1 MLDSFETTEKIVV
14 VTEYAPS
21 DLHKLL
27 AYEGSIGEER
37 TQKLT
42 FDLVSALYYLHSHRI
57 LHRDLKPQ
65 NILLDKNQKAIL
77 CDFGLARNMTM
88 GTHVLTSI
96 KGTPLYMAPELMAE
110 KPYDHQADLWSL
122 GCIIY
127 EALAGQPPFSTN
139 SILHLLRLM
148 KQEDVKWPS
157 FLSDIC
163 ISFLQGLLEKDPT
176 LRMIWPDIL
185 SHPFVKGHIVIL
197 DEDIPESPFTSSLTA
212 SQCRAKE
219 RQAEQ
224 IMIETSKQ
232 HQIVANATANYV
244 SDMLA
249 MKDLQLQKMKPRTK
263 KPSQDDD
270 LVSSRDSMNAIL
282 QSDLEN
288 IETDYEDVLSK
299 KVLINP
305 ENEKQLIDEVRQNN
319 DAGQQR
325 KSLGQGLNKPPVGG
339 SQKKDYQSVSA
350 ENLDKYTSPQHLPK
364 RNSVQEISYSM
375 SKLEL
380 KSQENQSAIEEASE
394 DTRGPKIN
402 PPDVLPG
409 WDSCDEP
416 PSLSIEN
423 DEWLAFIHR
432 SMQEVLDG
440 ELDSLKQQNLVS
452 MIVAPL
458 RNSKASCK
466 VVESVAQLLSLP
478 FVLGGPTSVI
488 HEIRNVF
495 VEVKLVPNLVYASKL
510 LCHRRQFLY
519 DKRNANNNN
528 TPEEIL
534 NAPSPQNTTQPI
546 RLCLNL
552 TSILTE
558 EDIKTL
564 SSLYELV
571 CHLIHMNDS
580 FLTQFCDALAILGAS
595 NLLVQFISG
604 ATQDP
609 NSIRLVGTLLAILS
623 YTLREMPENAD
634 LVEKIVFDEKMDLL
648 VFLRHS
654 NNLLKYRT
662 CMLLRLLGRFSCYTL
677 QTKWSKEMGVAM
689 ENLLTDPDEQ
699 TRKVS
704 GRCFR

>member
-57 LHRDLKPQ
+57 LHGDLKPQ
-65 NILLDKNQKAIL
+65 NILLDKNLRAIL

-88 GTHVLTSI
+88 GTPS
-96 KGTPLYMAPELMAE
+96 YMAPELMAE

-139 SILHLLRLM
+139 SILHLLRPM

-185 SHPFVKGHIVIL
+185 NHPFVKGHIVIL
-197 DEDIPESPFTSSLTA
+197 DEDIPDSPFTNSLTA
-212 SQCRAKE
+212 SQCREKE
-219 RQAEQ
+219 LQAEQ
-224 IMIETSKQ
+224 IMIETSKLQ
-232 HQIVANATANYV
+232 HQMDANAKTNFV

-249 MKDLQLQKMKPRTK
+249 LKDLQMQKMKPRTK
-263 KPSQDDD
+263 TSQDDD

-288 IETDYEDVLSK
+288 IETDYEEVLNK
-299 KVLINP
+299 KVLINA
-305 ENEKQLIDEVRQNN
+305 ENEKELIEEVRLISAVPGVEKNPPGGAFG
-319 DAGQQR
+319 DRTAELRLAG
-325 KSLGQGLNKPPVGG
+325 S
-339 SQKKDYQSVSA
+339 KKDFQSASA
-350 ENLDKYTSPQHLPK
+350 EHLDKYSSPQHLPK

-380 KSQENQSAIEEASE
+380 KTQGSGAAVVHEHNRPDEMH
-394 DTRGPKIN
+394 GPKIN

-458 RNSKASCK
+458 RNSKASCR

-478 FVLGGPTSVI
+478 LVLGGPSAVM

-519 DKRNANNNN
+519 DKRQANNN
-528 TPEEIL
+528 PEEL
-534 NAPSPQNTTQPI
+534 LSAPSPQNTTQPI
-546 RLCLNL
+546 RLCPNL
-552 TSILTE
+552 TSILTD

-564 SSLYELV
+564 SSLYDLV
-571 CHLIHMNDS
+571 CHLIHLNDS

-604 ATQDP
+604 
-609 NSIRLVGTLLAILS
+609 G
-623 YTLREMPENAD
+623 EG
-634 LVEKIVFDEKMDLL
+634 
-648 VFLRHS
+648 H
-654 NNLLKYRT
+654 
-662 CMLLRLLGRFSCYTL
+662 
-677 QTKWSKEMGVAM
+677 
-689 ENLLTDPDEQ
+689 
-699 TRKVS
+699 
-704 GRCFR
+704 

>member
-1 MLDSFETTEKIVV
+1 MLDTFETTTKIVL
-14 VTEYAPS
+14 VTDYAPS

-27 AYEGSIGEER
+27 AVEGSIGEER
-37 TQKLT
+37 TQRLT
-42 FDLVSALYYLHSHRI
+42 FDLVSALYYLHSRRI

-65 NILLDKNQKAIL
+65 NILLDKNQKARL

-96 KGTPLYMAPELMAE
+96 KGTPLYMAPEVMGDL
-110 KPYDHQADLWSL
+110 PYDHQADLWSL

-139 SILHLLRLM
+139 SILHLMRLM
-148 KQEDVKWPS
+148 EQEDVKWPS
-157 FLSDIC
+157 FLSDVC
-163 ISFLQGLLEKDPT
+163 ISFLQGLLEKDPA
-176 LRMIWPDIL
+176 LRIIWPDIL
-185 SHPFVKGHIVIL
+185 NHPFVKGNIVIL
-197 DEDIPESPFTSSLTA
+197 DEVTSESPLTNPLTA
-212 SQCRAKE
+212 SQCREKE
-219 RQAEQ
+219 RQAQ
-224 IMIETSKQ
+224 KIMTETSKQ
-232 HQIVANATANYV
+232 HQIVHQTAQANYV
-244 SDMLA
+244 TNMLA
-249 MKDLQLQKMKPRTK
+249 LKDLQLQKMKPRAK
-263 KPSQDDD
+263 NSQDDD
-270 LVSSRDSMNAIL
+270 LASSRDSMNAIL

-288 IETDYEDVLSK
+288 IETDYEDVLNK
-299 KVLINP
+299 KVLINA
-305 ENEKQLIDEVRQNN
+305 ESEKALIAEVRENSAAVGQGNTSTPF
-319 DAGQQR
+319 GGVRQQR
-325 KSLGQGLNKPPVGG
+325 RGG
-339 SQKKDYQSVSA
+339 AQKADYQSASA
-350 ENLDKYTSPQHLPK
+350 EHLDKYSSPQHLPK

-375 SKLEL
+375 SKLEV
-380 KSQENQSAIEEASE
+380 KSASNVESEVKWGSVGEEEEEKRRESN
-394 DTRGPKIN
+394 GPTIN

-458 RNSKASCK
+458 RNAKASCR

-478 FVLGGPTSVI
+478 LVLGGPTSVL

-519 DKRNANNNN
+519 DKQNANSNQ
-528 TPEEIL
+528 EDGIL

-546 RLCLNL
+546 RLCPNL

-564 SSLYELV
+564 SSLYDLV
-571 CHLIHMNDS
+571 CHLVHLNDS

-604 ATQDP
+604 
-609 NSIRLVGTLLAILS
+609 G
-623 YTLREMPENAD
+623 E
-634 LVEKIVFDEKMDLL
+634 
-648 VFLRHS
+648 
-654 NNLLKYRT
+654 
-662 CMLLRLLGRFSCYTL
+662 
-677 QTKWSKEMGVAM
+677 
-689 ENLLTDPDEQ
+689 
-699 TRKVS
+699 
-704 GRCFR
+704 

>member
-1 MLDSFETTEKIVV
+1 MQQGKSSKELKLLRRECEIQRNLCHPNIIQMLDSFETTEKIVV

-65 NILLDKNQKAIL
+65 NILLDNNQRAIL

-157 FLSDIC
+157 FLSDVC

-185 SHPFVKGHIVIL
+185 NHPFVKDHIVIL
-197 DEDIPESPFTSSLTA
+197 DENIPESPFTSSLTA
-212 SQCRAKE
+212 SQCREKE

-232 HQIVANATANYV
+232 HQILANATANYV

-249 MKDLQLQKMKPRTK
+249 LKDLQLQKLKPRA

-288 IETDYEDVLSK
+288 IETDYEEVLSK
-299 KVLINP
+299 KVLINA
-305 ENEKQLIDEVRQNN
+305 ENEKQLIDEVRQHSN
-319 DAGQQR
+319 ATGQQ
-325 KSLGQGLNKPPVGG
+325 KKTLGKHPMP
-339 SQKKDYQSVSA
+339 QKKDFQSVSA
-350 ENLDKYTSPQHLPK
+350 ENLDKYASPQLPK

-375 SKLEL
+375 SKLEV
-380 KSQENQSAIEEASE
+380 KSQEKHSIEEAPE
-394 DTRGPKIN
+394 MRGPKIN

-519 DKRNANNNN
+519 DKRNANTNNQ
-528 TPEEIL
+528 EELL
-534 NAPSPQNTTQPI
+534 NAPSPQNSTQPI
-546 RLCLNL
+546 RLCVNL

-604 ATQDP
+604 GKQSESLNKT
-609 NSIRLVGTLLAILS
+609 
-623 YTLREMPENAD
+623 
-634 LVEKIVFDEKMDLL
+634 
-648 VFLRHS
+648 
-654 NNLLKYRT
+654 
-662 CMLLRLLGRFSCYTL
+662 
-677 QTKWSKEMGVAM
+677 
-689 ENLLTDPDEQ
+689 
-699 TRKVS
+699 
-704 GRCFR
+704 